1 MNRNFLLVLPLFLLS
16 IPALHAQPG
25 SLAATE
31 ARLHAL
37 ATDVLNHDSLSYKI
51 EQNKQFANILI
62 DVLQRPE
69 SFNYPFDSLKTV
81 SVLEAEDRSFRIF
94 TWHIVDKNKDEYYGE
109 QYHYFFGV
117 VQRKYQN
124 PQGKT
129 EYLVI
134 PLVEMQ
140 QLPRDVENRIFDNNQ
155 WVGAL
160 YYPLKNK
167 KYLPKYKMKYDMGG
181 KKEKGDFY
189 LLLGWNG
196 NDNRSNYKM
205 VETISFDPKDKNR
218 VIFGANVFYFDALPK
233 ARALFKYSDYAPFT
247 LNFSY
252 TKSGPGKW
260 FKKEMIVY
268 DHLADPFARG
278 GNKPEEI
285 WSMGPDGSY
294 DALSYYKRGGY
305 FEWYRNVELA
315 EKFNNKV
322 TQKYVQEL
330 QARELE
336 KLKAAGIDGTTSNR
350 PGN

>member
-1 MNRNFLLVLPLFLLS
+1 MKRNSLLVLALFFLS
-16 IPALHAQPG
+16 LPTLRAQQG
-25 SLAATE
+25 SLQAIE
-31 ARLHAL
+31 RQLQAL
-37 ATDVLNHDSLSYKI
+37 AADVLNHDSLSHKI
-51 EQNKQFANILI
+51 EQNKRFAGILI
-62 DVLQRPE
+62 EVLRRPE
-69 SFNYPFDSLKTV
+69 SFDYAFDSLKTV
-81 SVLEAEDRSFRIF
+81 SILEAEDHSFRLF
-94 TWHIVDKNKDEYYGE
+94 TWHIVDKNKDQYYGE
-109 QYHYFFGV
+109 QYHYYFGL
-117 VQRKYQN
+117 VQRRYQN
-124 PQGKT
+124 EQGKI

-134 PLVEMQ
+134 PLVEMP
-140 QLPRDVENRIFDNNQ
+140 QLPRDIESRILDNNT
-155 WVGAL
+155 WLGAL

-167 KYLPKYKMKYDMGG
+167 KYLPKYRMKYDMGG

-196 NDNRSNYKM
+196 NDNRSNYKV
-205 VETISFDPKDKNR
+205 VETITFDPKDKNR
-218 VIFGANVFYFDALPK
+218 VLFGANVFYFEALPK

-268 DHLADPFARG
+268 DHLADPYARG
-278 GNKPEEI
+278 GNKPQEI

-322 TQKYVQEL
+322 TQKYIQEL
-330 QARELE
+330 QERELE
-336 KLKAAGIDGTTSNR
+336 KQRAAGLNTAASER
-350 PGN
+350 PDN